1 MTPLTPD
8 ECRVL
13 GVLIEKAQTTP
24 QQYPLSV
31 NALTLG
37 CNQKNNRHPVVEW
50 DEERVYSA
58 VDSLRAKGLV
68 REANLTGSR
77 VPKFRHVAREVFSV
91 DTPELVVLAELMLRG
106 HQSAGELRQNASRMH
121 PIEGLDAAQTI
132 LNALAAR
139 QPPMTRELPR
149 RSGERATRWRQLLC
163 PELHQ
168 SDESAPVDSPAHPE
182 LHQPRLSGPA
192 TAQHAPAD
200 LRIAALESEVHELRS
215 QVADLTR
222 RIAAAGL

>member
-24 QQYPLSV
+24 QQYPLSI

-50 DEERVYSA
+50 DEERVYRA

-106 HQSAGELRQNASRMH
+106 PQSAGELRQNASRMH
-121 PIEGLDAAQTI
+121 PMESLDAAQTI

-139 QPPMTRELPR
+139 QPPMARELPR
-149 RSGERATRWRQLLC
+149 RSGERASRWRQLLC
-163 PELHQ
+163 PELHK

-182 LHQPRLSGPA
+182 RHQPRPSGPA

-215 QVADLTR
+215 QVTDLTR